1 MKRKVAELLITPIG
15 MEMVEN
21 MALYISAIQTFLD
34 SKDPEEQKELVYI
47 SNTAIEKAAKAMKFL
62 KLDVDDLLPEEK

>member
-47 SNTAIEKAAKAMKFL
+47 SNAAIEKVTKAMKFL